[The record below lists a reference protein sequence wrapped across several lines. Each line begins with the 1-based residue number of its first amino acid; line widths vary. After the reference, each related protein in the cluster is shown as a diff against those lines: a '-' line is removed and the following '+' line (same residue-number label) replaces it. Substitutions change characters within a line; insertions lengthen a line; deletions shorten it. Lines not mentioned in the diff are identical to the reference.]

1 MMFKKKRRKN
11 QRGFSLIEVMIVI
24 VIIGILAGLAVPRY
38 MKATVKAKQT
48 EAKQILKQIYTM
60 EETYRLEND
69 EYWVPPTGVE
79 ANKDNPDAFTE
90 IGVEIM
96 QSARYS
102 YSISGDANS
111 FVATATAKNLDS
123 DDTVDKWQIDDEG
136 NLKVVIDDTKE

>member
-1 MMFKKKRRKN
+1 MFKTKRRKN

-48 EAKQILKQIYTM
+48 EAKQVLKQIYVM
-60 EETYRLEND
+60 QRTYRMEND
-69 EYWVPPTGVE
+69 EYWIPEADVE
-79 ANKDNPDAFTE
+79 ANKDNPDGFVE

-102 YSISGDANS
+102 YSISGDGNS
-111 FVATATAKNLDS
+111 FVATATALNLDS
-123 DDTVDKWQIDDEG
+123 DDTVDKWQIDDKG

>member
-1 MMFKKKRRKN
+1 MFKTKRRKN

-48 EAKQILKQIYTM
+48 EAKQILKQIYVM
-60 EETYRLEND
+60 EQTYRLEND
-69 EYWVPPTGVE
+69 EYWIPSAGVE
-79 ANKDNPDAFTE
+79 ANKDNPAAFVE

-96 QSARYS
+96 PSARYT
-102 YSISGDANS
+102 YSISGDGKS
-111 FVATATAKNLDS
+111 FVATATAFNLDS

>member
-1 MMFKKKRRKN
+1 MFKTKRRKN
-11 QRGFSLIEVMIVI
+11 QRGFSLIELMIVI
-24 VIIGILAGLAVPRY
+24 VIIGILAGMAVPRY

-48 EAKQILKQIYTM
+48 EAKQLLKQVYVM
-60 EETYRLEND
+60 EQTYRMEND
-69 EYWVPPTGVE
+69 QYWIPPTGVE
-79 ANKDNPDAFTE
+79 ANKDKPDAFSE

-123 DDTVDKWQIDDEG
+123 DDTVDKWEIDDKG
-136 NLKVVIDDTKE
+136 NLQVVIDDTKK

>member
-1 MMFKKKRRKN
+1 MFKTKRRKN

-38 MKATVKAKQT
+38 MRATVKAKQT
-48 EAKQILKQIYTM
+48 EAQQVLKQIYVM
-60 EETYRLEND
+60 QRTYRMEND
-69 EYWVPPTGVE
+69 EYWIPEGGVE
-79 ANKDNPDAFTE
+79 ANKDNPDGFVE

-102 YSISGDANS
+102 YSISGDGNS
-111 FVATATAKNLDS
+111 FVATATALNLDS
-123 DDTVDKWQIDDEG
+123 DDTVDKWEIDDKG